1 MTIELDAEEVKL
13 LKVIQKHQELFN
25 AILEAKVHDL
35 KRGEAVLSFDHE
47 GNLMKIDVRTVAY
60 RKK

>member
-1 MTIELDAEEVKL
+1 MTIELDEEEVKL
-13 LKVIQKHQELFN
+13 LKAIQKHQELFN
-25 AILEAKVHDL
+25 AILEAKVYDL

>member
-1 MTIELDAEEVKL
+1 MIIELDAEEVKL